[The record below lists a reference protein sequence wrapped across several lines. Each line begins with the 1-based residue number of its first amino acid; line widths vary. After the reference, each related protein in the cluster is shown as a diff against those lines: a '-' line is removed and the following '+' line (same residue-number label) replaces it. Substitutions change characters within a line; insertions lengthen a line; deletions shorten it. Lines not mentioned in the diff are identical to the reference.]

1 MRCGRMK
8 HEGASMGGSGAGGRE
23 DARRPDA
30 FSSRGLF
37 AKSGRGLTVHAE
49 SKEMKLQPIHPS
61 RQDYFQFV
69 CSMCVGSFF
78 YV

>member
-49 SKEMKLQPIHPS
+49 TVDERVKRTLARHRNRS
-61 RQDYFQFV
+61 V
-69 CSMCVGSFF
+69 
-78 YV
+78 